1 MVETNLHEILA
12 RQYRA
17 SMAMLKDAVTKCP
30 ESLWLAA
37 EYPNKFWHIAYH
49 VLYCTHMYLENS
61 RDEFIPW
68 KKHREDYQ
76 WLGPLPWP
84 PHDRPK
90 IGTPYSKEEI
100 LEYLEICSEE
110 IETRV
115 PGLDFSAPSGF
126 SWLPFNKLELQLY
139 NLRHLQHHT
148 AQLIDRLRTAAQIGV
163 AWVGSV

>member
-1 MVETNLHEILA
+1 MAETNLHETVA

-17 SMAMLKDAVTKCP
+17 SLAMLKDAVTQCP

-49 VLYCTHMYLENS
+49 VLFCTHMYLQNS
-61 RDEFIPW
+61 HDEFIPW

-84 PHDRPK
+84 PHERPK
-90 IGTPYSKEEI
+90 IGTPYSKEEV
-100 LEYLEICSEE
+100 LEYLAICSAE
-110 IETRV
+110 IHAKV

-163 AWVGSV
+163 AWVGMV